1 MDDPDHEWEQEGTP
15 MSYCCGAS
23 TIGFIG
29 SYRQQSVM
37 VHQVP
42 LLYCPVCHDVQ
53 VHPAVKEEFEL
64 VVDYAKED
72 RVREVTLRETITPEM
87 IEEWKE
93 YGISF
98 QEDADFEPILR
109 EQIDHSLDLLRVS
122 KILNDKEWGEELK
135 KRLKALTT
143 QLKKLEEQKEESR

>member
-1 MDDPDHEWEQEGTP
+1 

-29 SYRQQSVM
+29 SYRKQSIM
-37 VHQVP
+37 VHKVP

-64 VVDYAKED
+64 VVEYARED
-72 RVREVTLRETITPEM
+72 RVKEVTLRDTITPEM
-87 IEEWKE
+87 IDEWKE

-98 QEDADFEPILR
+98 QDSEDIEPILR

-122 KILNDKEWGEELK
+122 KVLNDKEWGEELK
-135 KRLKALTT
+135 NRLRVLTD
-143 QLKKLEEQKEESR
+143 QLKKLDKQKEESK

>member
-1 MDDPDHEWEQEGTP
+1 
-15 MSYCCGAS
+15 MSFCCGAS
-23 TIGFIG
+23 TIGFVG
-29 SYRQQSVM
+29 SYRQQTIM

-64 VVDYAKED
+64 VVEYAKED
-72 RVREVTLRETITPEM
+72 RVEEVTLRETITPEM
-87 IEEWKE
+87 IDEWKE

-98 QEDADFEPILR
+98 QENEDLEPILR

-122 KILNDKEWGEELK
+122 KVLKDKDWGEELK
-135 KRLKALTT
+135 HRLQVLTT
-143 QLKKLEEQKEESR
+143 RLKKLEEQKEGSK